1 MRATLFVFSSFAF
14 CLLPFAF
21 CLLSVLIRRDVVGHV
36 AAQLVAVR
44 LAVVVVVVRDA
55 LVGEREKD
63 VGFEQSGLV
72 EFDDVGE
79 RRRKFFACPR
89 GLRRGGARGAQG
101 RGLLCEAVAVC
112 VLGGERVGEAL
123 RTPLGARRGVRPP
136 DGVVRRRVL
145 RHVNA
150 QVREVYA
157 VLVGP
162 LAQADPRG

>member
-1 MRATLFVFSSFAF
+1 MRSSLSSVFTFAF

-79 RRRKFFACPR
+79 RRRKLLACPR
-89 GLRRGGARGAQG
+89 GLRRGGARGAQ
-101 RGLLCEAVAVC
+101 RSGLLCKA
-112 VLGGERVGEAL
+112 
-123 RTPLGARRGVRPP
+123 
-136 DGVVRRRVL
+136 
-145 RHVNA
+145 
-150 QVREVYA
+150 
-157 VLVGP
+157 
-162 LAQADPRG
+162 